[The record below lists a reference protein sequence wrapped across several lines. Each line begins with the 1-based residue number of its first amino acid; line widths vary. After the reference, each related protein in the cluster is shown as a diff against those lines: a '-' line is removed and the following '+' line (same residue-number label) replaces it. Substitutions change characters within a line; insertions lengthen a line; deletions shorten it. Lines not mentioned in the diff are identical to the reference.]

1 MAATQEAPEAREVV
15 VGAVGALAQVRA
27 DSGTM
32 CSSAMPAA
40 LLGIVGLRVSSCM
53 YQPGGWRSTRTAA
66 CGDHLRQVAADSGS
80 LHEQTACSREE
91 SEKGHCRACTHVTH

>member
-1 MAATQEAPEAREVV
+1 MAATQEGPEAREVV

-40 LLGIVGLRVSSCM
+40 LLGIVGLSVKLHVSARGLAVDTNGSM
-53 YQPGGWRSTRTAA
+53 WRSSQA
-66 CGDHLRQVAADSGS
+66 S
-80 LHEQTACSREE
+80 CS
-91 SEKGHCRACTHVTH
+91 